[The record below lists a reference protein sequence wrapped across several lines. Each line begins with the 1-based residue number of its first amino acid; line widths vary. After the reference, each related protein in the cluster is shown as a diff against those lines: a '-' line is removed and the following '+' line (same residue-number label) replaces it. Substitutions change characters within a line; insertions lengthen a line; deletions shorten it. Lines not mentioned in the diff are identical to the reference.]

1 MKKHKKTLDPRAQL
15 AISIVGPLLLIVVGW
30 MMLVGPQRSKA
41 ADLAGQVASAQ
52 TAYDVAQAR
61 LLHAPKPEPIRV
73 ADIFGMVKAM
83 PDQQDMPG
91 IILQLNQVATET
103 GISFDSITPAGLMKP
118 GVGYQMQEVTL
129 GFSGDFYGLSDFLYR
144 LRSLVAVRNGKLDAT
159 GRLFSVQKLTFNEGE
174 NKFPQISA
182 QIVLDAYVYGA
193 APSAAPVAPPPT
205 GTDTTATTT
214 GTTETTSTPTTTTGS
229 STAPTAAP
237 ASTGVNG

>member
-1 MKKHKKTLDPRAQL
+1 MKKHAKKLDPRAQL
-15 AISIVGPLLLIVVGW
+15 AIAIAAPLLLIVVGW
-30 MMLVGPQRSKA
+30 MMFVGPQRSKA

-61 LLHAPKPEPIRV
+61 LLHASKPEPIRV

-103 GISFDSITPAGLMKP
+103 GISFDSITPQGAMRP
-118 GVGYQMQEVTL
+118 GVGYQVQVISL

-144 LRSLVAVRNGKLDAT
+144 LRSLVAVRGGKLEAT
-159 GRLFSVQKLTFNEGE
+159 GRLFSVEKLSFNEGE

-182 QIVLDAYVYGA
+182 VLVLDAYVYGA
-193 APSAAPVAPPPT
+193 PVSAVAPAPVPT

-214 GTTETTSTPTTTTGS
+214 DTTATTTTSTTTTGS